1 VSEENMNEDQQ
12 REIAEIFLWKA
23 RFLFGIILRSLIES
37 TGMSQ
42 RKWGKKA
49 REYDKTLEEKRFRY
63 PGSMAGFPG
72 QSGISRIIN
81 SERPPTYG
89 QLFVIFRVL
98 AEHFQGKEDFNEKV
112 QTDLWHLALFG
123 SPREVCEAYDKYK
136 VLIKEDSPEYIK
148 AREEHLRKMAGG

>member
-1 VSEENMNEDQQ
+1 MAEDSISEEQQ

-42 RKWGKKA
+42 RQWGKRA
-49 REYDKTLEEKRFRY
+49 REYDKILKQKQFRY

-81 SERPPTYG
+81 SERPPAYG
-89 QLFVIFRVL
+89 QLFVIFHVL
-98 AEHFQGKEDFNEKV
+98 EEYFEGKENFNEKV
-112 QTDLWHLALFG
+112 QTDLWHLAGFG
-123 SPREVCEAYDKYK
+123 SPREVREAYDKYK

-148 AREEHLRKMAGG
+148 AREEHLRKMSEQ